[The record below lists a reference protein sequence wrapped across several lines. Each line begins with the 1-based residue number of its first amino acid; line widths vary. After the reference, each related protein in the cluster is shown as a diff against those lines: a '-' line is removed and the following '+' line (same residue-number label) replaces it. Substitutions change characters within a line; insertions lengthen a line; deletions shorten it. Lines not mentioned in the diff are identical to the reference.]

1 MGIDVNSSNQYR
13 IGLVPNIKLNN
24 YGKRVSFGM
33 NGIGDCF
40 QNNSPVA
47 LYNEYE
53 IKKMVCENPQVLEIL
68 KNNKIPLKLNMAEIM
83 ELKNGHCQQTQDYCV
98 GIVKNLMPAL
108 RQQVNIADLKDAALL
123 HDFGKVLIPAQILNK
138 NDILT
143 EKEHYIMD
151 LHSELG
157 YQLLKNSGINPNV
170 LNLVRYH
177 HCNTNNGNF
186 IPDINLQILNL
197 ADKYSALTENRVYRE
212 KFSPN
217 QALTILYKDVQNGN
231 IDPML
236 YYALVKAIHQNN
248 PQQVKTTAPQG

>member
-1 MGIDVNSSNQYR
+1 MGIEVNNSNQYR
-13 IGLVPNIKLNN
+13 IGLNPNLKLNN
-24 YGKRVSFGM
+24 YRKNFYFG
-33 NGIGDCF
+33 NSNIGDSF

-47 LYNEYE
+47 LFNEHE
-53 IKKMVCENPQVLEIL
+53 IKKMVCENPEVIDIL
-68 KNNKIPLKLNMAEIM
+68 KDNKIPLRLNMKEIM

-98 GIVKNLMPAL
+98 GIAKNLMPAL

-123 HDFGKVLIPAQILNK
+123 HDFGKVLIPEKILNK
-138 NDILT
+138 NNILT
-143 EKEHYIMD
+143 EEEHKIMD

-157 YQLLKNSGINPNV
+157 YQLLKKSGLNENV
-170 LNLVRYH
+170 LNMIRYH
-177 HCNTNNGNF
+177 HNVNGSYT
-186 IPDINLQILNL
+186 PDINLQILNL

-248 PQQVKTTAPQG
+248 PRQVKTTATQG